1 MYPQKTVSLWQFFK
15 LNFWTKKLILCLFI
29 NKNPLTIILTKKLT
43 LHFLYK
49 DTTELSYIDF
59 MIFLM
64 MSFWYFQSWNVGV
77 MQLIILTMENNIYG
91 LVDLWSR
98 WVHVTLLEEWLQ
110 LNHLQLRTKRFLVKH
125 TFITCIITKIFNQKY
140 LTIKIPL

>member
-1 MYPQKTVSLWQFFK
+1 MNSELLHTELFSPTEKQKWKGENKTWVTISLYTEDRFDNPYPLPYIPKKTVSLWQFFK

-59 MIFLM
+59 MIF
-64 MSFWYFQSWNVGV
+64 
-77 MQLIILTMENNIYG
+77 
-91 LVDLWSR
+91 
-98 WVHVTLLEEWLQ
+98 
-110 LNHLQLRTKRFLVKH
+110 
-125 TFITCIITKIFNQKY
+125 
-140 LTIKIPL
+140 

>member
-91 LVDLWSR
+91 LVNLWSR
-98 WVHVTLLEEWLQ
+98 RIHVTLLEEWLQ

-140 LTIKIPL
+140 